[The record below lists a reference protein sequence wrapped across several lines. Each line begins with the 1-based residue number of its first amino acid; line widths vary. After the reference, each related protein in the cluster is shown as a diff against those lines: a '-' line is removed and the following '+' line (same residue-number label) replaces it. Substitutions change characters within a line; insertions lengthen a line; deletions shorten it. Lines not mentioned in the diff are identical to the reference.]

1 VDPRFHLRPPLI
13 EVDDGRAVAL
23 RHDAAPVW
31 RPFAGGSARA
41 IIMGTKSRRR
51 STCARPATESRGL
64 GVFGGVRRW
73 RDAAN

>member
-1 VDPRFHLRPPLI
+1 VAPL
-13 EVDDGRAVAL
+13 L
-23 RHDAAPVW
+23 
-31 RPFAGGSARA
+31 AGGSARA